1 MVFEH
6 AEKIREQYTD
16 KYVVV
21 DAERPELARFQNVVG
36 LVHTVNMS
44 GRALVEFL
52 DYHNN
57 ISWYDIEI
65 DYLKVVDKPPPKE
78 EKAEA
83 KPKPAAK
90 KPAVAKAAPGGEKK
104 LSPLELARM
113 QGAAKSAAP
122 AKTSDGEPSAGKKSV
137 AEIMAAARVPKES
150 GTTAKAAPAKPPA
163 PKAAPAKVD
172 RSKMSVADMIA
183 AARAEKGGGAAP
195 APVATA
201 PAAVVAPAAVEEP
214 AVEETVAEEAVVET
228 PAPSKAPEASGKV
241 DRSTMSVEDMIAWC
255 REHDGQ

>member
-1 MVFEH
+1 MFPMVFEH
-6 AEKIREQYTD
+6 AEKIKEQYTD

-78 EKAEA
+78 EKVAA

-90 KPAVAKAAPGGEKK
+90 KPAVAKAAAGGEKK

-122 AKTSDGEPSAGKKSV
+122 AKAGDGEPSAGKTSV
-137 AEIMAAARVPKES
+137 AEIMAAARVPKGS
-150 GTTAKAAPAKPPA
+150 TATEKAPVA
-163 PKAAPAKVD
+163 KAAPAKVD
-172 RSKMSVADMIA
+172 RSKMSVTDMIA

-201 PAAVVAPAAVEEP
+201 PAADVAPAEVEEP
-214 AVEETVAEEAVVET
+214 AAEETVAET
-228 PAPSKAPEASGKV
+228 PAPSKAPDAGGKV